1 MPFHDPAIMTSVP
14 YVSPP
19 AESFDSFSPHSQH
32 VTSTPGLSFQHSQD
46 SFLSYQSPVMNH
58 IPPVMMQNAIVN
70 PVASVAMQN
79 TLGKSSSF
87 IASFVLSPRACFRS
101 TKAVPRLS
109 QRRET
114 FMQAFKTHPYVI

>member
-46 SFLSYQSPVMNH
+46 SFLSYQMNH

-79 TLGKSSSF
+79 PLGKSSSF

-114 FMQAFKTHPYVI
+114 FMQAFKTHPYAI